1 MTFIDWTIIAVFL
14 IGLTLIGFLFSK
26 SNRNLEDYF
35 LGGRST

>member
-35 LGGRST
+35 LGGR

>member
-26 SNRNLEDYF
+26 RDRKSVV
-35 LGGRST
+35 